1 MSHLVNSQLCNY
13 TYLDIKVFQVMEENY
28 NLNWSIVY
36 KTASYICK
44 KFIFFKHLYRYDPFD
59 IISHTI
65 PLMTRLSKLS
75 QFIHFYFYF
84 HQPSHQLGMV
94 NKWTRPDISKFK
106 IKFMLGKI

>member
-44 KFIFFKHLYRYDPFD
+44 KFIFFKHL
-59 IISHTI
+59 
-65 PLMTRLSKLS
+65 
-75 QFIHFYFYF
+75 
-84 HQPSHQLGMV
+84 
-94 NKWTRPDISKFK
+94 
-106 IKFMLGKI
+106 